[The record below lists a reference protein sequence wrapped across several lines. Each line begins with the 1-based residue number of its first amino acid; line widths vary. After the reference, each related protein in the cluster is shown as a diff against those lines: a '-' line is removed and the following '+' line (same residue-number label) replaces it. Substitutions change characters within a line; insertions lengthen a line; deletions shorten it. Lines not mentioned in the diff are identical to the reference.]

1 MTTLLFSGVVSPASG
16 RLTRAADSTA
26 TDVVTMK
33 IIRSTRKMSVSG
45 VMLISQ
51 NIAPPPVGELIA
63 IGLLPRDGGVDQTGG
78 ADMDRGVDT
87 LDALREIIVENNSD
101 NPDRQAEPGR
111 NQPLRDS
118 CPNAPE
124 A

>member
-1 MTTLLFSGVVSPASG
+1 MTTPLFSGVVSPASG

-45 VMLISQ
+45 VILISQ

-63 IGLLPRDGGVDQTGG
+63 IGLLPRDGGVDQSGG
-78 ADMDRGVDT
+78 AALERGVEAVET
-87 LDALREIIVENNSD
+87 LREKMVKNNG
-101 NPDRQAEPGR
+101 EKPGR
-111 NQPLRDS
+111 QESRCEKQRL
-118 CPNAPE
+118 
-124 A
+124 